1 MIQLAAGA
9 EEHSRCRGL
18 GRRGALSPG
27 SADTPPLATVRPGF
41 SLEQWDPGMKST
53 SLENPSHLGGRVKSL
68 SFSETVSHVLWAE
81 LCPLKTHMWKPE
93 PRSETIF
100 GDEALKIKQGHKG
113 GVLIQ

>member
-1 MIQLAAGA
+1 MIQLAAGM

-53 SLENPSHLGGRVKSL
+53 SLENSSHHSGQSQESVVLGNG
-68 SFSETVSHVLWAE
+68 FPCA
-81 LCPLKTHMWKPE
+81 M
-93 PRSETIF
+93 
-100 GDEALKIKQGHKG
+100 G
-113 GVLIQ
+113 